1 VVLELGIEWLGYR
14 FSDVIVGKMPD
25 LVEHVSDVLGY
36 ARSVCCVPQGVD
48 EVLLDATH
56 SVDEQFLHTYIP
68 RGKLVTVYAG

>member
-1 VVLELGIEWLGYR
+1 
-14 FSDVIVGKMPD
+14 MPD